1 MDSLKKLKSV
11 CTLSRKR
18 WHLAYVAIYSL
29 RAFWNPL
36 KSSEPYSRI
45 PTESYVIDA
54 DQLLFPDINWSRLRH
69 LANKKDLAHLNDLGG
84 VRGLMSA
91 LKTDGERGILA
102 DSDDISRR
110 QEAFG
115 TNTYPRPPGKSLF
128 SFVVEQVK
136 DTTVIII
143 LVCAV
148 LVLVFGMIE
157 YGAEGWYL
165 GVSVFTSVLLVICIS
180 TIVNFKHDRLF
191 SKLARASNDNVQMEV
206 VRNGMILHI
215 AVDDIVVGDVVCL
228 KTGDR
233 VPADGLLVEG
243 HSLQIDE
250 ASMTGESDHVQVDVY
265 ENPFL
270 RSGTQVVDGHAKFLV
285 TSVGINTA
293 WGEMMSS
300 ISHGSSEETPLQSRL
315 NKLLSLIV
323 REMTDNSEDED
334 GETKS
339 KGVVGILAY
348 ALALIVV
355 MIPEGLA
362 LAVTFTRYYSTKR
375 MEAHQAVAKQSSAC
389 ETMGSVT
396 AICTDKTGTL
406 TMNKM
411 EVEKFLLGQE
421 FIEKNN
427 YTSIASS
434 VMEFFQQGAGLNT
447 NGSVYKIDLA
457 SNLEFSGSPT
467 EKAFLSWGALE
478 LNMNFE
484 LLKRSCELVHVEAFN
499 SEKKRSG
506 ILMKKNGDNTMHMHW
521 KGAAEMIIAMCS
533 HYYDSLGNLKAM
545 EDAERKKLNQLVQ
558 GMAASSLRCIGFAH
572 KEVYEHEIDD
582 GEAELKENN
591 YTLLGVVGIKDP
603 CRPGVRR
610 AVQDCQRAGVNV
622 KMITGD
628 NVFTAKTIAIECGI
642 LRPDQDTD
650 GAVVEGEEFR
660 NYTQAERIKK
670 LDTICLMA
678 RSSPL
683 DKLLLVKCLK
693 QKGHVVAVTGDGT
706 NDAPAL
712 KEADIGLSMG
722 IQGTEVAKES
732 SDIIMLDDSFASV
745 VAVLK
750 LGRNVYNN
758 IQKFLQFQLTI
769 NVANLVINFVVN
781 ISVGETPLTFVQ
793 LVWINFVMDLL
804 GALALAAEHPGK
816 EILDMQP
823 VFNLFNA
830 RKLENKNIFEGIHKN
845 KMFFGI
851 TGIIMLIQVVMVE
864 FLNNFTGTKKLNWG
878 NGENV
883 LV

>member
-11 CTLSRKR
+11 CMLSRNR
-18 WHLAYVAIYSL
+18 WHLAYTAIYSL
-29 RAFWNPL
+29 RAFWNPP

-45 PTESYVIDA
+45 PTESYVNIDA

-91 LKTDGERGILA
+91 LITDEERGILA
-102 DSDDISRR
+102 DSEDISRR

-115 TNTYPRPPGKSLF
+115 INTYPRPPGKSLF

-165 GVSVFTSVLLVICIS
+165 GVSVFTSVLFVICIS

-191 SKLARASNDNVQMEV
+191 SKLAMASNHNVQMEV

-215 AVDDIVVGDVVCL
+215 SVDDIVVGDVVCL
-228 KTGDR
+228 NTGDP

-315 NKLLSLIV
+315 NKLFSLIGKIGLGVSSLEFVILLV
-323 REMTDNSEDED
+323 RYLTDDSEDED

-362 LAVTFTRYYSTKR
+362 LAVTFTRSYSTKR
-375 MEAHQAVAKQSSAC
+375 MVAHQAVAKQISAC

-421 FIEKNN
+421 FIEKDN

-434 VMEFFQQGAGLNT
+434 VMEFFQQGVGLNT

-467 EKAFLSWGALE
+467 EKALLSWGALE

-610 AVQDCQRAGVNV
+610 AV
-622 KMITGD
+622 
-628 NVFTAKTIAIECGI
+628 
-642 LRPDQDTD
+642 
-650 GAVVEGEEFR
+650 
-660 NYTQAERIKK
+660 
-670 LDTICLMA
+670 
-678 RSSPL
+678 
-683 DKLLLVKCLK
+683 
-693 QKGHVVAVTGDGT
+693 
-706 NDAPAL
+706 
-712 KEADIGLSMG
+712 
-722 IQGTEVAKES
+722 
-732 SDIIMLDDSFASV
+732 
-745 VAVLK
+745 
-750 LGRNVYNN
+750 
-758 IQKFLQFQLTI
+758 
-769 NVANLVINFVVN
+769 
-781 ISVGETPLTFVQ
+781 
-793 LVWINFVMDLL
+793 
-804 GALALAAEHPGK
+804 
-816 EILDMQP
+816 
-823 VFNLFNA
+823 
-830 RKLENKNIFEGIHKN
+830 
-845 KMFFGI
+845 
-851 TGIIMLIQVVMVE
+851 
-864 FLNNFTGTKKLNWG
+864 
-878 NGENV
+878 
-883 LV
+883 